1 MGFWASFGSAAS
13 SALGSAV
20 GGSFGNLGDML
31 TGGYFT
37 RKGQSQQN
45 RYNLYSTGTAH
56 QREVNDLR
64 MAGLNPVLSAIGNGA
79 AVLPVHGVSTPKT
92 DFAGVMQKAV
102 DHGIQTYNA
111 RTQRELADN
120 QVNLVKQQQGTEKTQ
135 QRLNDALAAKAIT
148 DSSLNSA
155 KTQAENVRASMDLM
169 KSDYLRKASPQ
180 LRDAVI
186 NAMLTGSGSSLF
198 GSIMQNGLQAG
209 EPITRGLNWLDWGR
223 GLSNLLKSSKSSDPN
238 ATQSHSSAKQMK
250 ERDEGY
256 EERKRWLENLRK
268 ELKND

>member
-1 MGFWASFGSAAS
+1 MSFWGNLLS
-13 SALGSAV
+13 SAGSAV
-20 GGSFGNLGDML
+20 GGSFGSLGDL
-31 TGGYFT
+31 VTGGYFT
-37 RKGQSQQN
+37 RKGQSRQN
-45 RYNLYSTGTAH
+45 SYNLYSSSTAH
-56 QREVNDLR
+56 QRQVNDLR

-79 AVLPVHGVSTPKT
+79 AVLPVQSSTASPT
-92 DFAGVMQKAV
+92 DFSGVAQKAV

-120 QVNLVKQQQGTEKTQ
+120 QVDLVKQQQGTEKTQ

-169 KSDYLRKASPQ
+169 KSNYLRNASPH
-180 LRDAVI
+180 LRDLVI

-198 GSIMQNGLQAG
+198 GSIMQNSEDVIGSG
-209 EPITRGLNWLDWGR
+209 FRSFKWTWK
-223 GLSNLLKSSKSSDPN
+223 NLLNSLKSSDPT

-256 EERKRWLENLRK
+256 EERKKWLENLRK

>member
-1 MGFWASFGSAAS
+1 MSFWASFGSAAS

-20 GGSFGNLGDML
+20 GGSFGSLGDML

-155 KTQAENVRASMDLM
+155 KTQAENVRASIELL
-169 KSDYLRKASPQ
+169 KSKYLRDASPQ

-186 NAMLTGSGSSLF
+186 NAMLTGSGSSLAGTF
-198 GSIMQNGLQAG
+198 YQGALDASGSF
-209 EPITRGLNWLDWGR
+209 TRSFKDVFR
-223 GLSNLLKSSKSSDPN
+223 NLINAVKSSDPN

-256 EERKRWLENLRK
+256 EERRQWLENFRK

>member
-1 MGFWASFGSAAS
+1 MGFWASMASAAGSA
-13 SALGSAV
+13 L
-20 GGSFGNLGDML
+20 GGSFGSLGDL
-31 TGGYFT
+31 VTGGYFT

-79 AVLPVHGVSTPKT
+79 AVLPVGGATSSPT
-92 DFAGVMQKAV
+92 DFSGSAQKAV
-102 DHGIQTYNA
+102 EHGIQTYNA
-111 RTQRELADN
+111 RSQRELTN
-120 QVNLVKQQQGTEKTQ
+120 QQVNLAQEQQGTEKTQ
-135 QRLNDALAAKAIT
+135 QRLNNALAAKAIT

-155 KTQAENVRASMDLM
+155 KTQAENVRASIDLM
-169 KSDYLRKASPQ
+169 KSKY
-180 LRDAVI
+180 LRDASPHLRDLVI

-198 GSIMQNGLQAG
+198 GSVIQNSEDVIGSGVRSFKWTLK
-209 EPITRGLNWLDWGR
+209 
-223 GLSNLLKSSKSSDPN
+223 NLLNSLKPSDP
-238 ATQSHSSAKQMK
+238 TSSQSHSSAKQMK

-256 EERKRWLENLRK
+256 EERKKWLENLRK